1 MMPTTPIR
9 IVLADDHEIFRDGFK
24 AMLKK
29 QPVAELV
36 GEAGDGEELVNLV
49 RNLKPDVVVTDI
61 KMPKMDGIEATKL
74 ITKDF
79 SEIGIIALS
88 MIDEE
93 SLIIEMME
101 AGAKGYLIKNAH
113 KNEILEAIKTVHQNK
128 IYFSS
133 EASLKLTK
141 LIAKSDKIQFVKKE
155 VKAEFSPKEIEVIQC
170 VCDEMTNKQIADR
183 MNLSTRTIE
192 GYRDRIQEKIGAK
205 NSVGIVVYAIRHNI
219 YPIN

>member
-1 MMPTTPIR
+1 MIPTTPIK

-29 QPVAELV
+29 QPFAQLI
-36 GEAGDGEELVNLV
+36 GEASDGEELVQLV
-49 RNLKPDVVVTDI
+49 RSLKPDVVVTDI
-61 KMPKMDGIEATKL
+61 KMPKLDGIEATKI
-74 ITKDF
+74 ITGEFPD
-79 SEIGIIALS
+79 IGIIALS

-113 KNEILEAIKTVHQNK
+113 KNEIIEAIRTVHHNK

-141 LIAKSDKIQFVKKE
+141 LIAKSDKIQFVKKDIR
-155 VKAEFSPKEIEVIQC
+155 AEFSDKEMEIMRC
-170 VCDEMTNKQIADR
+170 VCKEMTNKEIADR

-192 GYRDRIQEKIGAK
+192 GYRDKILEKIGAK
-205 NSVGIVVYAIRHNI
+205 NSVGIVVYAIRNNI
-219 YPIN
+219 YPID